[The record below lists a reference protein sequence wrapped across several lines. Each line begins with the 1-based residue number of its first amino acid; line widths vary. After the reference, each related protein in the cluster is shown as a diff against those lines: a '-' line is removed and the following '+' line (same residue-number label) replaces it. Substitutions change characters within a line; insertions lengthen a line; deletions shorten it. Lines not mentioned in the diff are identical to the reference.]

1 MWSAASLAHHNPPSD
16 FLWKDQHKWGTGP
29 ECTTILCKQNGQVG
43 VLNMSGHIVRVKN
56 EYIVWIFTSIVYD
69 VMPEEKVYDV
79 MPEEKV

>member
-1 MWSAASLAHHNPPSD
+1 
-16 FLWKDQHKWGTGP
+16 
-29 ECTTILCKQNGQVG
+29 
-43 VLNMSGHIVRVKN
+43 MSGHIVRVKN

>member
-56 EYIVWIFTSIVYD
+56 EYIVWIFTIASY
-69 VMPEEKVYDV
+69 MMLCRGK
-79 MPEEKV
+79 KFNHL